1 MRSHRALC
9 SSVLISLL
17 VLVISQRRSIAHAE
31 WAGLPATSDA
41 CSLLTTAEVS
51 TALEIKSLPGK
62 FAIAGSPKACVWS
75 DTPEA
80 SPDSRRVTL
89 SITSSTVAFNN
100 MKSSPRITVE
110 PASGIGDEA
119 FYALPSA
126 HETPILQIRKGT
138 SVLALRIL
146 NGLKSKAF
154 ALADVKTK
162 EASLGKAAAGR
173 FQAFNARY
181 RQMPVR

>member
-17 VLVISQRRSIAHAE
+17 VLVVSQRRSIAHAE

-80 SPDSRRVTL
+80 GPDSRRVTL

-100 MKSSPRITVE
+100 MKSSPRITTE
-110 PASGIGDEA
+110 PASGVGDEA

-146 NGLKSKAF
+146 NGFKSKPF

-162 EASLGKAAAGR
+162 EASLGRAAAGR
-173 FQAFNARY
+173 FQALNAGY

>member
-1 MRSHRALC
+1 MRSHRSLC
-9 SSVLISLL
+9 SGVLISFL
-17 VLVISQRRSIAHAE
+17 VLGVSQRLSIAHAE
-31 WAGLPATSDA
+31 WFSVTQTSDA
-41 CSLLTTAEVS
+41 CSLLTAAEVS
-51 TALEIKSLPGK
+51 AALEVKSLPGK
-62 FAIAGSPKACVWS
+62 FPIAGSPKACIWS

-100 MKSSPRITVE
+100 MKSSPRITTE

-119 FYALPSA
+119 FYVLPSA

-146 NGLKSKAF
+146 NGFKSKP
-154 ALADVKTK
+154 LADVRAK
-162 EASLGKAAAGR
+162 EAALGKAAAAR
-173 FQAFNARY
+173 F
-181 RQMPVR
+181 